1 MSCVVEN
8 IMVVSSGNTLRESC
22 LAFENGR
29 IIALDDCPDPATRV
43 DGRGLLLL
51 PGVIDPHTHFDEPG
65 YTSREDFAHGS
76 RGAIAGGVTTVGD
89 MPGTS
94 IPPVT
99 SESALDYKLSC
110 IQPKAYC
117 DFALWGGVS
126 ANALK
131 HTDWQ
136 ENMASLARRGVIGFK
151 TYTLS
156 GMDSFHHLSYDQFP
170 AVMRCAA
177 EQDTIIGV
185 HAEDAHIVTEA
196 TQQVAGRTDAL
207 AYYESRPVA
216 AEVEA
221 IRCTGS
227 IAGET
232 NARLHI
238 VHLSSGSGARE
249 VARLQEQQVDISA
262 ETCPHY
268 LAFNIDDLCRIGP
281 VLKCAPVVKSRSEQ
295 DVLWTHLDSTVSFLA
310 TDHAPCTLNEKRTG
324 NFFSDYGG
332 MPGVEL
338 LLPFILTYGY
348 HAGRLT
354 LEQIIRL
361 TSENAARRYRLFPRK
376 GCLEPG
382 SDADFVLVNLN
393 EEYVVDAAALQT
405 KGKFTPFDRE
415 LFRGRVRQTW
425 LRGLC
430 VYNDRTFTG
439 PHGRFIASPVDSG

>member
-1 MSCVVEN
+1 VEN
-8 IMVVSSGNTLRESC
+8 IKVVASGNTLRENC
-22 LAFENGR
+22 LAFVNGR
-29 IIALDDCPDPATRV
+29 IISPDDCPASARRI

-65 YTSREDFAHGS
+65 YTVREDFAHGS
-76 RGAIAGGVTTVGD
+76 RGAVAGGVTTVCD
-89 MPGTS
+89 MPSTS

-99 SESALDYKLSC
+99 SESAFDHKLSC

-117 DFALWGGVS
+117 DFSLWGGVS
-126 ANALK
+126 ANALE
-131 HTDWQ
+131 HADWK
-136 ENMASLARRGVIGFK
+136 EHMAALARRGVIGFK

-156 GMDSFHHLSYDQFP
+156 GMDTFHHLSYNQYP
-170 AVMRCAA
+170 AVMHCAA
-177 EQDTIIGV
+177 ELDKIIGV

-221 IRCTGS
+221 IHRTGT

-232 NARLHI
+232 GTRIHI
-238 VHLSSGSGARE
+238 VHLSSGSGAQE
-249 VARLQEQQVDISA
+249 VVRLQKLQVDISA
-262 ETCPHY
+262 ETCPQY
-268 LAFNIDDLCRIGP
+268 LAFCVDDLCHIGSA
-281 VLKCAPVVKSRSEQ
+281 LKCAPVVKSRDEQ
-295 DVLWTHLDSTVSFLA
+295 ELLWQRIGSTVSFLA
-310 TDHAPCTLNEKRTG
+310 TDHAPCPLCEKRTG
-324 NFFSDYGG
+324 NFFTDYGG

-348 HAGRLT
+348 HSGRLT

-361 TSENAARRYRLFPRK
+361 TSEKAARRYRLYPRK

-382 SDADFVLVNLN
+382 SDADFTLVNLN
-393 EEYVVDAAALQT
+393 EEYVVDASALQS

-425 LRGLC
+425 LRGMC
-430 VYNDRTFTG
+430 VYNDGTFTG

>member
-8 IMVVSSGNTLRESC
+8 IKVVVSGNTLRESC

-29 IIALDDCPDPATRV
+29 IIALDDCPADATRV
-43 DGRGLLLL
+43 DGSGLLLL

-65 YTSREDFAHGS
+65 YTAREDFAHGS
-76 RGAIAGGVTTVGD
+76 RGAVAGGVTTVCD
-89 MPGTS
+89 MPGTCV
-94 IPPVT
+94 PPVT
-99 SESALDYKLSC
+99 AVHALENKLSC

-117 DFALWGGVS
+117 DYALWGGVS

-131 HTDWQ
+131 HPDWQ
-136 ENMASLARRGVIGFK
+136 ENMAALAARGVIGFK

-156 GMDSFHHLSYDQFP
+156 GMDAFQHLSYNKYPD
-170 AVMRCAA
+170 VMRCAA
-177 EQDTIIGV
+177 ELDMTVGI

-196 TQQVAGRTDAL
+196 TRQVAGRTDAL
-207 AYYESRPVA
+207 AYYESRPVE

-221 IRCTGS
+221 IRRTGK
-227 IAGET
+227 IAGEAG
-232 NARLHI
+232 ARIHI
-238 VHLSSGSGARE
+238 VHLSSGSGAQE

-262 ETCPHY
+262 ETCPQY
-268 LAFNIDDLCRIGP
+268 LAFTVDDLCRIGP
-281 VLKCAPVVKSRSEQ
+281 VLKCAPVVKSRAEQ
-295 DVLWTHLDSTVSFLA
+295 DALWRHVDSTVGFLA
-310 TDHAPCTLNEKRTG
+310 TDHAPCPLSEKRTG
-324 NFFSDYGG
+324 NFFTDYGG

-348 HAGRLT
+348 HAGRLS

-361 TSENAARRYRLFPRK
+361 TSERAARRYRLFPRK

-393 EEYVVDAAALQT
+393 EEYVVDAGTLQS

-425 LRGLC
+425 LRGTC